1 MMRRCL
7 IPLAFA
13 FTASN
18 AAYAAKFPDKAITLT
33 VPYTAGGVTDL
44 VARSLG
50 KTLESDLGVP
60 VVIENKP
67 GANGTLGA
75 VKMTTVKPTGY
86 ELSIVPVGIFRQ
98 PVIQK
103 MSFDPVKDLTYIASL
118 VDYTYVIAVRADSK
132 WKTINEFIED
142 AKRDPGKTYGTP
154 GVYSTPHLSM
164 ESLAQVGGFE
174 FTHVPYKGA
183 AEIVPALMGGQ
194 IDIVAGTGSSALNAY
209 VERGDIR
216 ILASISDERLTDFPD
231 VPTLKESGLDIV
243 AKAPFGVVG
252 PTGMDP
258 EVVQKLDDAIKR
270 ALHSAEFANMA
281 QQNGVVVKY
290 MGADDYSQY
299 AKETAELERERMTRL
314 VEQAKK

>member
-75 VKMTTVKPTGY
+75 VKMTTEKPTGY

-154 GVYSTPHLSM
+154 GVYST
-164 ESLAQVGGFE
+164 
-174 FTHVPYKGA
+174 
-183 AEIVPALMGGQ
+183 
-194 IDIVAGTGSSALNAY
+194 
-209 VERGDIR
+209 
-216 ILASISDERLTDFPD
+216 
-231 VPTLKESGLDIV
+231 
-243 AKAPFGVVG
+243 
-252 PTGMDP
+252 
-258 EVVQKLDDAIKR
+258 
-270 ALHSAEFANMA
+270 
-281 QQNGVVVKY
+281 
-290 MGADDYSQY
+290 
-299 AKETAELERERMTRL
+299 
-314 VEQAKK
+314 